1 MATFDLEER
10 SLQFALRIRDFIKQV
25 PESIVNR
32 PYINQLLRSSSSI
45 GANYIEAND
54 ALGTGD
60 FLHRLR
66 ISRKEAKETVY
77 WLRLLDL
84 SSALHLEEKRKELIQ
99 EATELRLILSS
110 IIANTKKKHTLDA

>member
-1 MATFDLEER
+1 MTTFDLEKR
-10 SLQFALRIRDFIKQV
+10 TLLFAQAVQNFVKEVPQTLANRVYIEQV
-25 PESIVNR
+25 I
-32 PYINQLLRSSSSI
+32 RSSGSV

-54 ALGTGD
+54 ALGGGD

-66 ISRKEAKETVY
+66 ISRKEAKETAY

-84 SSALHLEEKRKELIQ
+84 GKQEDLEGKRRVLIQ

-110 IIANTKKKHTLDA
+110 ILVKCQKKK